1 MTNDECLESTLGE
14 EGNGLGKRQMQSARH
29 SSFVIRHSRYS
40 RRGGMLPLI
49 AICLPL
55 FIIAAAFA
63 VDVAYMQL
71 TRTELR
77 TATDAAARA
86 GAKTL
91 SMSQSQSQARAAA
104 VAAAAKN
111 KVAGVGLKL
120 TNDQIQIG
128 VGAQTS
134 DTSRFNLTDGGSL
147 PNAVRVTGKRTASSA
162 AGPVGLLLGR
172 MLGVTTFEPVSI
184 ATSTQLD
191 RDICLVVDRSGSMM
205 ESVNGAPIWGGPCS
219 PPDMNKSR
227 WGALYTAVNAF
238 LEELDDTL
246 QEEQCA
252 LVSYSS
258 NGSGCGFKFKTSDI
272 NAPLDFDYEPIR
284 DEMDDLSSRPVQG
297 NTAIGAGIDNGVKVL
312 TSNRVRPFAVRTMVV
327 MTDGLHN
334 SGGDPVKAA
343 EKAAK
348 KNITIN
354 TVTFS
359 NEADM
364 TRMRKVA
371 EATGGKHFHASN
383 AGELEEIFREIAS
396 TLPVM
401 LTE

>member
-1 MTNDECLESTLGE
+1 M
-14 EGNGLGKRQMQSARH
+14 M
-29 SSFVIRHSRYS
+29 
-40 RRGGMLPLI
+40 PLI

-71 TRTELR
+71 ARTELR

-104 VAAAAKN
+104 VAAAAQN
-111 KVAGVGLKL
+111 NVAGVGLKL
-120 TNDQIQIG
+120 TNDQIEIG
-128 VGAQTS
+128 SGSQPNS
-134 DTSRFNLTDGGSL
+134 TSRYKFTPGGSQ

-172 MLGVTTFEPVSI
+172 MLGVTTFEPVHI
-184 ATSTQLD
+184 ASSTQLD

-205 ESVNGAPIWGGPCS
+205 WSIDGSTISGGACAKPN
-219 PPDMNKSR
+219 MTKSR
-227 WGALYTAVNAF
+227 WGGVYTAVNAF
-238 LEELDDTL
+238 VAELDSTL

-252 LVSYSS
+252 LVTYSS
-258 NGSGCGFKFKTSDI
+258 NGSGCGYKFTTSDI
-272 NAPLDFDYEPIR
+272 NCPLGFNYQPIR
-284 DEMDDLSSRPVQG
+284 DEMNTLSSKPVQG
-297 NTAIGAGIDNGVKVL
+297 NTAIGAGIHNGVKVL
-312 TSNRVRPFAVRTMVV
+312 TSKKVRPFAVRTMVV

-334 SGGDPVKAA
+334 SGVDPVV
-343 EKAAK
+343 AAK
-348 KNITIN
+348 QAAAKDITIN

-359 NEADM
+359 LEADLV
-364 TRMRKVA
+364 RMKKVA
-371 EATGGKHFHASN
+371 EVTGGKHYHAANSS
-383 AGELEEIFREIAS
+383 ELVEIFREIAS

-401 LTE
+401 LTD

>member
-1 MTNDECLESTLGE
+1 
-14 EGNGLGKRQMQSARH
+14 
-29 SSFVIRHSRYS
+29 
-40 RRGGMLPLI
+40 MLPLI
-49 AICLPL
+49 AICLPM

-71 TRTELR
+71 ARTELR

-91 SMSQSQSQARAAA
+91 SLSQSQSQARAAA

-120 TNDQIQIG
+120 TNDQIEIG

-134 DTSRFNLTDGGSL
+134 STSRYKFTPGGSQ
-147 PNAVRVTGKRTASSA
+147 PNAVRVTGRRTGKSA

-172 MLGVTTFEPVSI
+172 MLGVTTFEPVHI
-184 ATSTQLD
+184 ASSTQLD

-205 ESVNGAPIWGGPCS
+205 ESVDGSKVSGNSCS
-219 PPDMNKSR
+219 KPDMKKSR

-238 LEELDDTL
+238 VAELDGTL
-246 QEEQCA
+246 QEEQCG
-252 LVSYSS
+252 LVTYSS
-258 NGSGCGFKFKTSDI
+258 KGSGCGYTFTTSDI
-272 NAPLDFDYEPIR
+272 NCELGFNYQPVR
-284 DEMDDLSSRPVQG
+284 DEMNTLSSKPVQG

-312 TSNRVRPFAVRTMVV
+312 TSNKVRPFAVRTMVV

-334 SGGDPVKAA
+334 SGGDPVTAA
-343 EKAAK
+343 QKAAK

-359 NEADM
+359 NEADL
-364 TRMRKVA
+364 TRMKKVA
-371 EATGGKHFHASN
+371 EATGGKHFHADN
-383 AGELEEIFREIAS
+383 AGELEAIFREIAS

-401 LTE
+401 ITE